1 MCGHGNV
8 AIILVRVELKVIL
21 MSMMV
26 IVMVDEGDSNG

>member
-26 IVMVDEGDSNG
+26 IVMVDESDSNG

>member
-21 MSMMV
+21 MPMMV